1 LALQKHKDTE
11 VIKTGNAIDD
21 PLLYSQGILELPYIP
36 KLNEIEVFVGGRRLR
51 KSEYTEY
58 LNTEYPYS
66 PEGDQTVVK
75 EFNTTGTTR
84 LQLTALPI
92 KTLTNGAKV
101 ELKVVVVKKQGRLWN
116 DLGQRLAKS
125 TNTVANFLKDTP
137 SVWPNKYQ
145 DKY

>member
-1 LALQKHKDTE
+1 MPIIFFGKSF
-11 VIKTGNAIDD
+11 GNII
-21 PLLYSQGILELPYIP
+21 S
-36 KLNEIEVFVGGRRLR
+36 
-51 KSEYTEY
+51 
-58 LNTEYPYS
+58 
-66 PEGDQTVVK
+66 
-75 EFNTTGTTR
+75 GTTYYVKTIESSTQITISSMIGGSVFT
-84 LQLTALPI
+84 LVDGTGLMTAI
-92 KTLTNGAKV
+92 IGGEVMSKA